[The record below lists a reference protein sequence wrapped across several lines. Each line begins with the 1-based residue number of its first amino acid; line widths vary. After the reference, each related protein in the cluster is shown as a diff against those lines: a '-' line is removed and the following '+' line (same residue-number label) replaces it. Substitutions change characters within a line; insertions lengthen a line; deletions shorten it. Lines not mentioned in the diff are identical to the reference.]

1 VVSMAGARLGGWEGA
16 GLIPSIEPTS
26 SGAAT
31 ELSSASTPAAGAV
44 DCRAGFRVVLGWGSC

>member
-1 VVSMAGARLGGWEGA
+1 MAGARLGGWEGA